1 MPYVLVDPLN
11 IFEQQEL
18 MSALQL
24 VTQAAQPVQLG
35 WIRGL
40 HFLDVEMLW
49 PQDAKLWQQFE
60 TDWSEVHLF
69 CNA

>member
-49 PQDAKLWQQFE
+49 PQDAKL
-60 TDWSEVHLF
+60 
-69 CNA
+69 

>member
-40 HFLDVEMLW
+40 HSPEGW
-49 PQDAKLWQQFE
+49 CSKGWR
-60 TDWSEVHLF
+60 
-69 CNA
+69 